1 MPGFQKYLK
10 SLRPLQHHYNFWI
23 AKRYQQEK
31 NCKIRGDFSYA
42 KVNDKVTVCTN
53 NEPLIANDT
62 DLDVYTINMI
72 KAVYAFAYA
81 IRDYCAGTNPC
92 AKILNRSPDSV
103 KALKEALGAVQI
115 PSSDSSSEVNLKPF
129 DENRDGTGG
138 YEVYQQQYTKD
149 KVQRPTYALVY
160 TFTKNE
166 YNTPDT
172 IKPADSTNQVEFYKT
187 GDDGKENSVNFNG
200 KHCGT
205 NKCDTDCAQP
215 NITVVTTPNSDATI
229 GILGV
234 VCVLMLIFILCRTR
248 CKRSSKNR
256 SQGKSKRQLFVQA
269 YAHIRVGKYL
279 LITFQNILNLKS
291 FTDYFWYLCQLTL
304 LTTFIKISR
313 IGY

>member
-1 MPGFQKYLK
+1 MQN
-10 SLRPLQHHYNFWI
+10 HYNLWI

-31 NCKIRGDFSYA
+31 NCKIRGDFSHA
-42 KVNDKVTVCTN
+42 EVNEKVTVCAN

-229 GILGV
+229 GLIIFAGISSVGIVLLLAYILHE
-234 VCVLMLIFILCRTR
+234 R
-248 CKRSSKNR
+248 CKRRSKNR

-269 YAHIRVGKYL
+269 YVHIKVGKYL
-279 LITFQNILNLKS
+279 LMIFQMILNLKS
-291 FTDYFWYLCQLTL
+291 FTNYFRYLCQLIL

-313 IGY
+313 IGYLEC